1 MPMQKL
7 VFQPGINRESTRYSA
22 EGGWFDCN
30 KVRFRHGFPEKIGGW
45 KKVTTNLF
53 LGSARKLHDFVTL
66 ASLDLLF
73 LGTEKKIYI
82 EDSGTYSDITP
93 IRVTRTLGSNPIATA
108 DTTGTITVTDSS
120 GHEAIVGDFVT
131 FSGATAVGGITA
143 EQLNTEHVVVSIPT
157 ANTFTVLTT
166 GTATSSTSGGGAS
179 VSAAY
184 QINVG
189 LNTSVLGPGWGA
201 GTWGRFSWGSSAGSL
216 AGSTLRL
223 WFTDNFG
230 EDIICNIA
238 DGTIYF
244 WDASAGVG
252 TRAVALSSLSG
263 ASDVPTV
270 CRKILVSEADR
281 HVLAFGANTLGSADQ
296 DPLLIR
302 WSDQESAV
310 DWTPTATNTAGDLR
324 LSQGSEI
331 ITAVRTRRETL
342 VWTDHTLHSVQF
354 IGPPY
359 TFGTALLA
367 DNIKIAGP
375 NTAMAVND
383 LVYWMGY
390 QNFFVYDGRINV
402 VPCTVRSYV
411 FDDMNRN
418 QSFKFHVGCVSTH
431 SEIWWFYCS
440 ADSDEIDRY
449 VIYNFE
455 DKVWYFGTLVR
466 TAFNDGTSGARSFPQ
481 APDTSGILYNHE
493 NGLNDDTSAIS
504 AHLESADFDIEDGYQ
519 FLLIRRLLPD
529 IRFETSTA
537 ANPVATFT
545 IKSRDFSGSSYTE
558 NPSGTV
564 TSSVKTDVE
573 QYTTS
578 VPLRARG
585 RQIAVRVES
594 SAVDVQWRLGTPR
607 LEARQDGRR

>member
-184 QINVG
+184 QINIG

>member
-7 VFQPGINRESTRYSA
+7 VFQPGINREGTRYSA
-22 EGGWFDCN
+22 EGGWFDCD
-30 KVRFRHGFPEKIGGW
+30 KIRFRQGFPEKIGGW
-45 KKVTTNLF
+45 LAATTNTF

-82 EDSGTYSDITP
+82 EQSGTYNDITP

-120 GHEAIVGDFVT
+120 GHGAIVGDFVT
-131 FSGATAVGGITA
+131 FSGATATGGITA
-143 EQLNTEHVVVSIPT
+143 AQLNTEHVVVSIPSD
-157 ANTFTVLTT
+157 NTFTVLTA
-166 GTATSSTSGGGAS
+166 GTATSTTSGGGAS
-179 VSAAY
+179 VVAAY

-201 GTWGRFSWGSSAGSL
+201 GTWGRFTWGSSAGAL
-216 AGSTLRL
+216 AGNTLRL
-223 WFTDNFG
+223 WFVDNFG
-230 EDIICNIA
+230 EDIIANIA

-244 WDASAGVG
+244 WDASAGTS
-252 TRAVALSSLSG
+252 TRAVALTSLTG

-310 DWTPTATNTAGDLR
+310 DWTPTAINTAGDMR

-342 VWTDHTLHSVQF
+342 VWTDHTLHSIQF

-367 DNIKIAGP
+367 DNTKIAGP

-390 QNFFVYDGRINV
+390 QNFFVYDGRVNV
-402 VPCTVRSYV
+402 IPCSVRSYV
-411 FDDMNRN
+411 FDDINRQ
-418 QSFKFHVGCVSTH
+418 QSFKFHIGSVSIH
-431 SEIWWFYCS
+431 SEVWWFYCS
-440 ADSDEIDRY
+440 AGSTEIDRY
-449 VIYNFE
+449 VIYNYLE
-455 DKVWYFGTLVR
+455 QVWYFGTLVR

-481 APDTSGILYNHE
+481 APDTSGVLYNHE
-493 NGLNDDTSAIS
+493 NGQNDGTSAIS
-504 AHLESADFDIEDGYQ
+504 AHIESGDFDIEDGYQ

-529 IRFETSTA
+529 IRFETSA
-537 ANPVATFT
+537 ASSPVATFT
-545 IKSRDFSGSSYTE
+545 IKSRDFSGSAFTE
-558 NPSGTV
+558 SPSGTV

-573 QYTTS
+573 RYTTS

-585 RQIAVRVES
+585 RQVAVRVES
-594 SAVDVQWRLGTPR
+594 TAVDVQWRLGTPR

>member
-7 VFQPGINRESTRYSA
+7 VFQPGINREGTRYSA
-22 EGGWFDCN
+22 EGGWFDCD
-30 KVRFRHGFPEKIGGW
+30 KIRFRQGFPEKIGGW
-45 KKVTTNLF
+45 LAATTNTF
-53 LGSARKLHDFVTL
+53 LGSARKIHDFVTL

-82 EDSGTYSDITP
+82 EQSGTYNDITP

-120 GHEAIVGDFVT
+120 GHGAIIGDFVT

-143 EQLNTEHVVVSIPT
+143 EQLNTEHVVVSIPSD
-157 ANTFTVLTT
+157 NTFTVLTT

-179 VSAAY
+179 VVAAY

-201 GTWGRFSWGSSAGSL
+201 GTWGRFTWGSSAGSL
-216 AGSTLRL
+216 AGNTLRL
-223 WFTDNFG
+223 WFVDNFG
-230 EDIICNIA
+230 EDIIANIA

-244 WDASAGVG
+244 WDASAGTS
-252 TRAVALSSLSG
+252 TRAVALTSLTG

-270 CRKILVSEADR
+270 CRKVLVSEADR

-331 ITAVRTRRETL
+331 LTAVRTRRETL

-375 NTAMAVND
+375 NTAMAIND

-402 VPCTVRSYV
+402 IPCTVRSYV
-411 FDDMNRN
+411 FDDLNRQ
-418 QSFKFHVGCVSTH
+418 QSFKFHIGSVSIH
-431 SEIWWFYCS
+431 SEVWWFYCS
-440 ADSDEIDRY
+440 ADSTEIDRY
-449 VIYNFE
+449 VIYNYLE
-455 DKVWYFGTLVR
+455 KVWYFGTLVR

-481 APDTSGILYNHE
+481 APDTSGVLYNHE
-493 NGLNDDTSAIS
+493 NGQNDGTTAIS
-504 AHLESADFDIEDGYQ
+504 AHIESGDFDIEDGYQ

-529 IRFETSTA
+529 IRFETSEA
-537 ANPVATFT
+537 SSPVATFT
-545 IKSRDFSGSSYTE
+545 IKSRDFSGSAFTE
-558 NPSGTV
+558 SPSGTV

-585 RQIAVRVES
+585 RQVAVRVES
-594 SAVDVQWRLGTPR
+594 TAVDVQWRLGTPR

>member
-7 VFQPGINRESTRYSA
+7 VFQPGINREGTRYSA
-22 EGGWFDCN
+22 EGGWFDCD
-30 KVRFRHGFPEKIGGW
+30 KIRFRQGFPEKIGGW
-45 KKVTTNLF
+45 LAATTNTF

-82 EDSGTYSDITP
+82 EQSGTYNDITP

-120 GHEAIVGDFVT
+120 GHGAIIGDFVT
-131 FSGATAVGGITA
+131 FSGATATGGITA
-143 EQLNTEHVVVSIPT
+143 AQLNTEHVVVSIPSD
-157 ANTFTVLTT
+157 NTFTVLTA
-166 GTATSSTSGGGAS
+166 GTATSTTSGGGAS
-179 VSAAY
+179 VVAAY

-201 GTWGRFSWGSSAGSL
+201 GTWGRFTWGSSAGAL
-216 AGSTLRL
+216 AGNTLRL
-223 WFTDNFG
+223 WFVDNFG
-230 EDIICNIA
+230 EDIIANIA

-244 WDASAGVG
+244 WDASAGTS
-252 TRAVALSSLSG
+252 TRAVALTSLTG

-310 DWTPTATNTAGDLR
+310 DWTPTAINTAGDLR

-342 VWTDHTLHSVQF
+342 VWTDHTLHSIQF

-367 DNIKIAGP
+367 DNTKIAGP

-390 QNFFVYDGRINV
+390 QNFFVYDGRVNV
-402 VPCTVRSYV
+402 IPCSVRSYV
-411 FDDMNRN
+411 FDDINRQ
-418 QSFKFHVGCVSTH
+418 QSFKFHIGSVSIH
-431 SEIWWFYCS
+431 SEVWWFYCS
-440 ADSDEIDRY
+440 AGSTEIDRY
-449 VIYNFE
+449 VIYNYLE
-455 DKVWYFGTLVR
+455 KVWYFGTLVR

-481 APDTSGILYNHE
+481 APDTSGVLYNHE
-493 NGLNDDTSAIS
+493 NGQNDGTSAIS
-504 AHLESADFDIEDGYQ
+504 AHIESGDFDIEDGYQ

-529 IRFETSTA
+529 IRFETSA
-537 ANPVATFT
+537 ASSPVATFT
-545 IKSRDFSGSSYTE
+545 IKSRDFSGSAFTE
-558 NPSGTV
+558 SPSGTV

-573 QYTTS
+573 RYTTS

-585 RQIAVRVES
+585 RQVAVRVES
-594 SAVDVQWRLGTPR
+594 TAVDVQWRLGTPR

>member
-22 EGGWFDCN
+22 EGGWFDCD

>member
-1 MPMQKL
+1 MQKL

-22 EGGWFDCN
+22 EGGWFDCD

>member
-7 VFQPGINRESTRYSA
+7 VFQPGINREGTRYSA
-22 EGGWFDCN
+22 EGGWFDCD
-30 KVRFRHGFPEKIGGW
+30 KIRFRQGLPEKIGGW
-45 KKVTTNLF
+45 LPATTNTF

-82 EDSGTYSDITP
+82 EQSGTYNDITP
-93 IRVTRTLGSNPIATA
+93 IRVTRTLGSNPI
-108 DTTGTITVTDSS
+108 TTSSGSATITVTDSS
-120 GHEAIVGDFVT
+120 GHGAIVGDFVT

-143 EQLNTEHVVVSIPT
+143 AQLNTEHVVVAIPT
-157 ANTFTVLTT
+157 TNTFTVTT
-166 GTATSSTSGGGAS
+166 AGTASGSASGGGAS
-179 VSAAY
+179 VVASY

-189 LNTSVLGPGWGA
+189 LNTTVLGPGWGA
-201 GTWGRFSWGSSAGSL
+201 GTWGRFTWGSSAGSL
-216 AGSTLRL
+216 AGNTLRL
-223 WFTDNFG
+223 WFADNFG
-230 EDIICNIA
+230 EDVIANIA
-238 DGTIYF
+238 DGTIYH

-252 TRAVALSSLSG
+252 TRATALTGLTG

-281 HVLAFGANTLGSADQ
+281 HVLAFGANPVGSADQ

-302 WSDQESAV
+302 WSDQESVV
-310 DWTPTATNTAGDLR
+310 DWTPTAINTAGDLR

-367 DNIKIAGP
+367 DNTKIAGP
-375 NTAMAVND
+375 NTAMAIND

-390 QNFFVYDGRINV
+390 QNFFVYDGRVNV
-402 VPCTVRSYV
+402 LPCTVRSYV
-411 FDDMNRN
+411 FDDINRN
-418 QSFKFHVGCVSTH
+418 QSFKFHIGSISIH
-431 SEIWWFYCS
+431 SEVWWFYCS

-449 VIYNFE
+449 VIYNYLE
-455 DKVWYFGTLVR
+455 KVWYFGTLVR
-466 TAFNDGTSGARSFPQ
+466 TALNDGTSGARSYPQ
-481 APDTSGILYNHE
+481 APDTSGVLYNHE
-493 NGLNDDTSAIS
+493 NGLNDGTSALA
-504 AHLESADFDIEDGYQ
+504 AHIESGDFDIEDGYQ

-537 ANPVATFT
+537 TSPVATFT
-545 IKSRDFSGSSYTE
+545 VKSRDFSGAAFTE
-558 NPSGTV
+558 TPSGTV

-573 QYTTS
+573 RYTTS

-594 SAVDVQWRLGTPR
+594 SAVGVQWRLGTPR